1 MHKADQKMDMGREP
15 RYWHRLKKGV
25 ASWWQ
30 AADEVVRSQA
40 VHTIE
45 AECEELEYI
54 FALLVQGSFVGL
66 PSPPAQLSLDLL
78 PLMEKD
84 LRLLMERMN
93 TSNQPL
99 SRLFSVFDIS

>member
-1 MHKADQKMDMGREP
+1 MKSGNTQVPSFWGQV
-15 RYWHRLKKGV
+15 KKQAV
-25 ASWWQ
+25 AWWA
-30 AADEVVRSQA
+30 AADEVARNKA
-40 VHTIE
+40 VSAIE
-45 AECEELEYI
+45 AECEEMEYI

-66 PSPPAQLSLDLL
+66 PSPPAHLSMDLL

-84 LRLLMERMN
+84 LMLLLERMN